1 MLTSRYKTAM
11 QFAATL
17 HDGHQRKGT
26 QVACLSHLL
35 SVSALVMESG
45 GSEDAAIGRHEPR

>member
-11 QFAATL
+11 QFAATV